1 MKSDQPPHQPQSWEH
16 LFDKDPHVNTGFRV
30 GVVAAILIHAGI
42 FAVTFP
48 TIAQAPPEEPDQI
61 IIPCVLYDVVPR
73 QPPPPME
80 FTVPSFPDDATIIVP
95 GPPEEDPFEPMER
108 ELPPPPIYDDRTTY
122 GPPFEVPLP
131 PPPPDPPPTIVTVN
145 VEIDPPEVT
154 HRVEP
159 RYTEGARHTK
169 IQGVVILDLVI
180 DTEGRVESIQVLRGL
195 PLGLTRS
202 AVEAVEQW
210 RFKPSTY
217 NDNPVAVRYILTV
230 RFTLA

>member
-1 MKSDQPPHQPQSWEH
+1 MQSDRHPRSPQSWEH
-16 LFDKDPHVNTGFRV
+16 LFDKDPHSSTGFRV
-30 GVVAAILIHAGI
+30 GMVATILIHTGI
-42 FAVTFP
+42 FAVTWP
-48 TIAQAPPEEPDQI
+48 TIAQAPPEQTEQ
-61 IIPCVLYDVVPR
+61 VLYMVPIYDFVPS

-80 FTVPSFPDDATIIVP
+80 FTIPTFPDEATIIVP

-108 ELPPPPIYDDRTTY
+108 ELPPPPIYDDPTAC
-122 GPPFEVPLP
+122 GLPIEMPSP

-145 VEIDPPEVT
+145 VEVDPPEVT

-159 RYTEGARHTK
+159 RYTEPARFAK

-195 PLGLTRS
+195 PLGLTQR

-210 RFKPSTY
+210 RFQPSTY
-217 NDNPVAVRYILTV
+217 KDRPVAVRYVLTV